1 MRNLKYGLLG
11 KTVYNIPGAL
21 YDQSCEF
28 ILLNLQF
35 FLLAA
40 FFTFSGCKSV
50 KDSPKFKFGDGI
62 YTSKVNGK
70 KQSVYIENTN
80 DSIVVYALEKGWQ
93 RLSLNASSIP
103 KRTYPQKTS
112 SKTIRTNQYKQN
124 SFDIDILTIP
134 LKFRPPI
141 SSFPGQLNN
150 SLNGTVYLG
159 YRNDTYSLSYDK
171 NPIGIL
177 SQKITHYGISA
188 GIITGIG
195 TTAMNPYVTNNQISI
210 EYDGLVWSKGVAI
223 IMGVD
228 KFTFGIIGALD
239 HLADKN
245 KTYWLYQGKPYVG
258 LAVGLNLN

>member
-1 MRNLKYGLLG
+1 MG
-11 KTVYNIPGAL
+11 KTIYNTSDTFDAWK
-21 YDQSCEF
+21 YSCSLLHF
-28 ILLNLQF
+28 ILSVLILIST
-35 FLLAA
+35 L
-40 FFTFSGCKSV
+40 SGCKSI

-80 DSIVVYALEKGWQ
+80 DSIVVYALAKGWQ
-93 RLSLNASSIP
+93 RLSLKSSSIP
-103 KRTYPQKTS
+103 KRTFPQKTS
-112 SKTIRTNQYKQN
+112 SETIRANKYQQN

-134 LKFRPPI
+134 IKFRPSV
-141 SSFPGQLNN
+141 SSFPRQLNN

-210 EYDGLVWSKGVAI
+210 EYDGFVWSKGLAI

-239 HLADKN
+239 HLIDKN
-245 KTYWLYQGKPYVG
+245 RTYWLYQGKPYLG